1 MNNAAFLKS
10 VWRWNLLS
18 FLLLGTVGMAMRGAA
33 YNYFGLSPGLIALAR
48 TDVAVYVEHLFAG
61 IGVPAGMLGMI
72 VFIMWTGERNTH
84 KPPSQR
90 QLINAL
96 FIFGLLFSSV
106 GYLMHMMS
114 HEMEQAF
121 VSVYGGPPYGAIQ
134 QGQVFVGLT
143 GILLFTVLNWS
154 HWRTFDRGRK

>member
-10 VWRWNLLS
+10 VWRWNLLA
-18 FLLLGTVGMAMRGAA
+18 FLLLGTVGIAMRGAA
-33 YNYFGLSPGLIALAR
+33 YNLFALPPGLIALAR

-61 IGVPAGMLGMI
+61 IGVPAGILGMI
-72 VFIMWTGERNTH
+72 VFIMWTGERNTQ
-84 KPPSQR
+84 KPHLSVR
-90 QLINAL
+90 LIDAL

-121 VSVYGGPPYGAIQ
+121 VSVYGGPAYGAIQ
-134 QGQVFVGLT
+134 QGQVLVGLT

-154 HWRTFDRGRK
+154 HWRTFDRGRI